1 MLLGVKH
8 DLDEGFCWRLLQHR
22 DFGRDTNLTDDL
34 VDIECNCKL
43 AVAFSIMNECFV
55 PIVDQRSK
63 INIIQSV
70 VYSCG

>member
-1 MLLGVKH
+1 MLLGVRH
-8 DLDEGFCWRLLQHR
+8 DMDEGFCWTLLRHR
-22 DFGRDTNLTDDL
+22 DFGRDINLSDDP
-34 VDIECNCKL
+34 VEIECNCKL
-43 AVAFSIMNECFV
+43 AVAFSIMDECFV